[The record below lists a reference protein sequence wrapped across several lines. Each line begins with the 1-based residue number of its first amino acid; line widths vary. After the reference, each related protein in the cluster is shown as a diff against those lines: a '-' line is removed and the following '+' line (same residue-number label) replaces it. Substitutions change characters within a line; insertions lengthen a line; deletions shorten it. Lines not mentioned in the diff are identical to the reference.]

1 MMTIEEKVIRNIN
14 NITLR
19 YEAEDEN
26 RPATMRELQ
35 RAISL
40 ASSSEK
46 ISAVTSNHIPYMD
59 GYIVMS
65 F

>member
-1 MMTIEEKVIRNIN
+1 MMTIEEKIIRNIN

-35 RAISL
+35 RAIPL
-40 ASSSEK
+40 ASPSEK
-46 ISAVTSNHIPYMD
+46 MIAVTSNHIPYMD

>member
-1 MMTIEEKVIRNIN
+1 MMTIEEKVIRNLN
-14 NITLR
+14 NITIR

-35 RAISL
+35 EAISL
-40 ASSSEK
+40 ASPSEK
-46 ISAVTSNHIPYMD
+46 TTAVTSNHIPYMD

>member
-1 MMTIEEKVIRNIN
+1 MMTIEEKIIRNIN

-35 RAISL
+35 MAISL
-40 ASSSEK
+40 ASPSEK
-46 ISAVTSNHIPYMD
+46 ITAVTSNHIPYMD

>member
-1 MMTIEEKVIRNIN
+1 MMTIEEKIIRNIN

-35 RAISL
+35 MAISL
-40 ASSSEK
+40 ASPSEK
-46 ISAVTSNHIPYMD
+46 MTAVTSNHIPYMD
-59 GYIVMS
+59 GHIVMS

>member
-1 MMTIEEKVIRNIN
+1 MMTIEEKIIRNID
-14 NITLR
+14 NITIR

-35 RAISL
+35 EAISL
-40 ASSSEK
+40 ASPSEK
-46 ISAVTSNHIPYMD
+46 MGAVTSNHIPYMD

>member
-1 MMTIEEKVIRNIN
+1 MMTIEEKIIRNIN

-26 RPATMRELQ
+26 RPATIRELQ

-40 ASSSEK
+40 SSPSEK
-46 ISAVTSNHIPYMD
+46 ITAVTSNHIPYMD

>member
-1 MMTIEEKVIRNIN
+1 MISIEEKVIKNLN
-14 NITLR
+14 NISLR

-35 RAISL
+35 EAISL
-40 ASSSEK
+40 ASPSEK
-46 ISAVTSNHIPYMD
+46 MAAVTNNYILYMD